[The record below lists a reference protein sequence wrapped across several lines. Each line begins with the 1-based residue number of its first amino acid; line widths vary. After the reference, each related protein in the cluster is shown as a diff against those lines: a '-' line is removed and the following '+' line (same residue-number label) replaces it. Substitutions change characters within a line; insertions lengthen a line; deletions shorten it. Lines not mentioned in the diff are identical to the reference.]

1 MVRGAVM
8 GIVENIRTKYGD
20 YLYYRAMSIPEWYIK
35 RTSIKLEK
43 NGLKSV
49 DFAIDIFYSGS
60 FKVGIKIDE
69 TGKIIA
75 NTCTCDDF
83 KRNHICQHI
92 LACILKKR
100 DDFFTEEEIS
110 FQKSKDILAGFVS
123 KDSLSVNKAKEEIG
137 LDIEIQ
143 MVFGNY
149 VVKLKVGQKTKY
161 SIKNRD
167 KFNEF
172 REAYL
177 HSNDMVLG
185 KKLTYNPDN
194 YFFNEENTKIIE
206 YLFNYSEV
214 NINRYEVI
222 DEPLKLNS
230 REFSELLRLLQNKT
244 FTLKEQLITKI
255 TNGFPTQYHLEQ
267 NKDKYNFYVE
277 DFSKFNIVDDEC
289 HYIIYNNVLYI
300 LKLEDMKII
309 RELVRNDIEEIV
321 FDKENLELFKN
332 GLLKKTMN
340 TLEVAENV
348 KDIKIVKDKK
358 INLYFDLNED
368 SITAKVILKYGD
380 EEFNYFD
387 DVKEVVRDNEFE
399 KKAVN
404 DLINYGFVQDR
415 NKFVILDM
423 DSTYNFLDNGLS
435 YFTENYTVFTTEK
448 IKKLKIFKDT
458 KVRSNFSIGK
468 DNILSYDFA
477 IDNVSNKEVAS
488 LLTAIKSK
496 KKYYRLKSG
505 DVISLFN
512 NQDLEDFESLTTDL
526 DIDSKDLN
534 KKNITIPK
542 YRAFFIESL
551 KNNRYQEI
559 STNSKFDEFISNF
572 SAYKKASVTFT
583 KEEKEL
589 LRDYQKDGVKWLYTI
604 YKCDLG
610 GILADEMGLGKT
622 LQAIIFLRKLLQE
635 KPEAKILIVSPTSL
649 VYNWEKEFQKFAPEL
664 KYVAVAE
671 NKKKRQEIM
680 QNFEDYNIFITTYGL
695 VRNDNDEYENKEFE
709 VCIIDEAQAIKN
721 YQAGMTK
728 EIKKIKARTKIALTG
743 TPLEN
748 SVLELWSIFDFIMP
762 GYLNSIVRFREAYG
776 IKDVDKD
783 SLKRLDNLNY
793 QIRPFILRRKK
804 KEVSKELPDKIEQI
818 EYLDMS
824 ETEKAMYQSLVEDTK
839 EEINNIISSEGFTKA
854 RFKIVTLLTRLRQLC
869 ISPALLD
876 KDYTEESVKIK
887 RLLEIVK
894 ELIKDNHKILI
905 FSSFKSAVELVR
917 NEFAKENI
925 SNYVIDGSVSGK
937 DRVMLVDA
945 FNKDKTS
952 CFLITLKSGGTGLNL
967 TSADIVIHLDV
978 WWNPQAENQ
987 ATDRAHR
994 IGQTKKVTVLKL
1006 INKGTVEEKII
1017 ELQEKKR
1024 ILSDNLIEGKNT
1036 ATLDTLT
1043 EEELTNL
1050 LSIGYETD
1058 KESNN

>member
-1 MVRGAVM
+1 M
-8 GIVENIRTKYGD
+8 GVVENIRSKYGD

-35 RTSIKLEK
+35 RTNITTDAAG
-43 NGLKSV
+43 NKSV
-49 DFAIDIFYSGS
+49 DFTVDIFYSGN
-60 FKVGIKIDE
+60 FKVNIQVDE
-69 TGKIIA
+69 DGKVLE
-75 NTCTCDDF
+75 NTCTCDDY
-83 KRNHICQHI
+83 KNNHICQHI
-92 LACILKKR
+92 IACVLKKKEAFFTNEELSLQKSRNILKEFITK
-100 DDFFTEEEIS
+100 EEP
-110 FQKSKDILAGFVS
+110 KL
-123 KDSLSVNKAKEEIG
+123 NKLKEEIG
-137 LDIEIQ
+137 LDIE
-143 MVFGNY
+143 VSYLFSNY
-149 VVKLKVGQKTKY
+149 IVKLKIGEKTKY

-172 REAYL
+172 RACYL
-177 HSNDMVLG
+177 NGKDMVLG
-185 KKLTYNPDN
+185 KKLTYNPNN
-194 YFFNEENTKIIE
+194 YFFNNENTKIIE
-206 YLFNYSEV
+206 YLFNYSE
-214 NINRYEVI
+214 IGLNRYEVI
-222 DEPLKLNS
+222 DEPLKLNN
-230 REFSELLRLLQNKT
+230 REFSELLKLLENKR
-244 FTLKEQLITKI
+244 FTLEDIPINKI
-255 TNGFPTQYHLEQ
+255 ESGFPTLYHLELV
-267 NKDKYNFYVE
+267 KDKYKFYIE
-277 DFSKFNIVDDEC
+277 DFANFKIVDNDSN
-289 HYIIYNNVLYI
+289 YIIYNNVLYI
-300 LKLEDMKII
+300 LKLEDRKIVT
-309 RELVRNDIEEIV
+309 EFVDNEIESLV
-321 FDKENLELFKN
+321 FDKKNLDLFKN

-340 TLEVAENV
+340 TLEVSEDI
-348 KDIKIVKDKK
+348 KDIKIIKDKK
-358 INLYFDLNED
+358 INLYFDLSQD
-368 SITAKVILKYGD
+368 SITAKVMLKYA
-380 EEFNYFD
+380 EAEFNYFD
-387 DVKEVVRDNEFE
+387 TVSGIIRDAGFE
-399 KKAVN
+399 AKVID
-404 DLINYGFVQDR
+404 DLTKYGFIEDKK
-415 NKFVILDM
+415 NFVILDM

-448 IKKLKIFKDT
+448 IKKLKIFKDV

-468 DNILSYDFA
+468 DNILAYDFA
-477 IDNVSNKEVAS
+477 IDNVDNKEISS
-488 LLTAIKSK
+488 LLTAIKSR

-512 NQDLEDFESLTTDL
+512 NQKLQDFEALTNDLEL
-526 DIDSKDLN
+526 DSKDLN
-534 KKNITIPK
+534 KKSITIPK

-559 STNSKFDEFISNF
+559 STNSKFDEFIKNF
-572 SAYKKASVTFT
+572 SAYKNADVKFNDEET
-583 KEEKEL
+583 KL
-589 LRDYQKDGVKWLYTI
+589 LRDYQKEGVKWLYTI

-622 LQAIIFLRKLLQE
+622 LQAIIFLRKIIAE
-635 KPEAKILIVSPTSL
+635 KPDAKILIVSPTSL

-671 NKKKRQEIM
+671 SKKKRQEIM
-680 QNFEDYNIFITTYGL
+680 QNFANYNIFITTYGL
-695 VRNDNDEYENKEFE
+695 VRNDNDEYESKDFE

-839 EEINNIISSEGFTKA
+839 EEIDNVIASEGFSKA

-876 KDYTEESVKIK
+876 KDYTDDSIKIK

-905 FSSFKSAVELVR
+905 FSSFKGAILLVKKKLD
-917 NEFAKENI
+917 EESI

-978 WWNPQAENQ
+978 WWNPQVENQ

-1036 ATLDTLT
+1036 TTLDTLT

>member
-1 MVRGAVM
+1 M
-8 GIVENIRTKYGD
+8 GVVENIRSKYGD

-35 RTSIKLEK
+35 RTNITTDAAG
-43 NGLKSV
+43 NKSV
-49 DFAIDIFYSGS
+49 DFTVDIFYSGN
-60 FKVGIKIDE
+60 FKVNIQVDE
-69 TGKIIA
+69 DGKVLE
-75 NTCTCDDF
+75 NTCTCDDY
-83 KRNHICQHI
+83 KNNHICQHI
-92 LACILKKR
+92 IACVLKKKEAFFTNEELSLQKSRNILKEFITK
-100 DDFFTEEEIS
+100 EEP
-110 FQKSKDILAGFVS
+110 KL
-123 KDSLSVNKAKEEIG
+123 NKLKEEIG
-137 LDIEIQ
+137 LDIE
-143 MVFGNY
+143 VSYLFSNY
-149 VVKLKVGQKTKY
+149 IVKLKIGEKTKY

-172 REAYL
+172 RACYL
-177 HSNDMVLG
+177 NGKDMVLG
-185 KKLTYNPDN
+185 KKLTYNPNN
-194 YFFNEENTKIIE
+194 YFFNNENTKIIE
-206 YLFNYSEV
+206 YLFNYSE
-214 NINRYEVI
+214 IGLNRYEVI
-222 DEPLKLNS
+222 DEPLKLNN
-230 REFSELLRLLQNKT
+230 REFSELLKLLENKR
-244 FTLKEQLITKI
+244 FTLEDIPINKI
-255 TNGFPTQYHLEQ
+255 ESGFPTLYHLELI
-267 NKDKYNFYVE
+267 KDKYKFYIE
-277 DFSKFNIVDDEC
+277 DFANFKIVDNDSN
-289 HYIIYNNVLYI
+289 YIIYNNVLYI
-300 LKLEDMKII
+300 LKLEDRKIVT
-309 RELVRNDIEEIV
+309 EFVDNEIESLV
-321 FDKENLELFKN
+321 FDKKNLDLFKN

-340 TLEVAENV
+340 TLEVSEDI
-348 KDIKIVKDKK
+348 KDIKIIKDKK
-358 INLYFDLNED
+358 INLYFDLSQD
-368 SITAKVILKYGD
+368 SITAKVMLKYA
-380 EEFNYFD
+380 EAEFNYFD
-387 DVKEVVRDNEFE
+387 TVSGIIRDAGFE
-399 KKAVN
+399 AKVID
-404 DLINYGFVQDR
+404 DLTKYGFIEDKK
-415 NKFVILDM
+415 NFVILDM

-448 IKKLKIFKDT
+448 IKKLKIFKDV

-468 DNILSYDFA
+468 DNILAYDFA
-477 IDNVSNKEVAS
+477 IDNVDNKEISS
-488 LLTAIKSK
+488 LLTAIKSR

-512 NQDLEDFESLTTDL
+512 NQKLQDFEALTNDLEL
-526 DIDSKDLN
+526 DSKDLN
-534 KKNITIPK
+534 KKSITIPK

-559 STNSKFDEFISNF
+559 STNSKFDEFIKNF
-572 SAYKKASVTFT
+572 SAYKNADVKFNDEET
-583 KEEKEL
+583 KL
-589 LRDYQKDGVKWLYTI
+589 LRDYQKEGVKWLYTI

-622 LQAIIFLRKLLQE
+622 LQAIIFLRKIIAE
-635 KPEAKILIVSPTSL
+635 KPDAKILIVSPTSL

-671 NKKKRQEIM
+671 SKKKRQEIM
-680 QNFEDYNIFITTYGL
+680 QNFANYNIFITTYGL
-695 VRNDNDEYENKEFE
+695 VRNDNDEYESKDFE

-839 EEINNIISSEGFTKA
+839 EEIDNVIASEGFSKA

-876 KDYTEESVKIK
+876 KDYTDDSIKIK

-905 FSSFKSAVELVR
+905 FSSFKGAVLLVKKKLD
-917 NEFAKENI
+917 EESI

-978 WWNPQAENQ
+978 WWNPQVENQ

-1017 ELQEKKR
+1017 DLQEKKR

-1036 ATLDTLT
+1036 TTLDTLT

>member
-1 MVRGAVM
+1 M
-8 GIVENIRTKYGD
+8 GVVENIRAKYGD

-35 RTSIKLEK
+35 RK
-43 NGLKSV
+43 NITTDASGNKSV
-49 DFAIDIFYSGS
+49 DFEVDIFYSGS
-60 FKVGIKIDE
+60 FKINIQIDE
-69 TGKIIA
+69 DGKVLEKK
-75 NTCTCDDF
+75 CTCDDY
-83 KRNHICQHI
+83 KNNHICQHI
-92 LACILKKR
+92 LACILKKK
-100 DDFFTEEEIS
+100 DDFFTEEELS
-110 FQKSKDILAGFVS
+110 LQKSRSILKGFIT
-123 KDSLSVNKAKEEIG
+123 KEEPKLNKLKEEIG
-137 LDIEIQ
+137 LDIE
-143 MVFGNY
+143 VSYLFSNY
-149 VVKLKVGQKTKY
+149 IVKLKIGQKTKY

-172 REAYL
+172 RACYL
-177 HSNDMVLG
+177 SGEDMVLG
-185 KKLTYNPDN
+185 KKLTYNPNN
-194 YFFNEENTKIIE
+194 YFFNSENTKIIE
-206 YLFNYSEV
+206 YLFNYSE
-214 NINRYEVI
+214 IGLNRYEVI
-222 DEPLKLNS
+222 DEPLKLNN
-230 REFSELLRLLQNKT
+230 REFSELLKLLENKR
-244 FTLKEQLITKI
+244 FTLEEIPI
-255 TNGFPTQYHLEQ
+255 NRIENGFPTQYHLVLE
-267 NKDKYNFYVE
+267 KDKYKFYIE
-277 DFSKFNIVDDEC
+277 DFANFKIVDNDSN
-289 HYIIYNNVLYI
+289 YIIYNNILYI
-300 LKLEDMKII
+300 LKLEDRKIVC
-309 RELVRNDIEEIV
+309 EFVDNEIESLI
-321 FDKENLELFKN
+321 FDKKNLDLFKN

-340 TLEVAENV
+340 TLEVSENIT
-348 KDIKIVKDKK
+348 DIKIIKDKK
-358 INLYFDLNED
+358 INLYFDLSQDN
-368 SITAKVILKYGD
+368 ITARVMLKYGD
-380 EEFNYFD
+380 TEFNYFD
-387 DVKEVVRDNEFE
+387 TVSDVVRDTDFE
-399 KKAVN
+399 SKVID
-404 DLINYGFVQDR
+404 DLIKYGFIEDKK
-415 NKFVILDM
+415 NFVILDM
-423 DSTYNFLDNGLS
+423 DSTYNFLDDGLS

-448 IKKLKIFKDT
+448 IKKLKIFKDV

-468 DNILSYDFA
+468 DNILAYDFA
-477 IDNVSNKEVAS
+477 IDNVDNKEVAS

-512 NQDLEDFESLTTDL
+512 NQELEDFEALTSDL
-526 DIDSKDLN
+526 EIDSKDL
-534 KKNITIPK
+534 KKKSITIPK

-559 STNSKFDEFISNF
+559 STNSKFDEFIKNF
-572 SAYKKASVTFT
+572 SAYKNADVKFT
-583 KEEKEL
+583 EEENKL
-589 LRDYQKDGVKWLYTI
+589 LRDYQKEGVKWLYTI

-622 LQAIIFLRKLLQE
+622 LQAIIFLRKLIAE
-635 KPEAKILIVSPTSL
+635 KTDAKILIVSPTSL

-664 KYVAVAE
+664 KYIAVAE
-671 NKKKRQEIM
+671 SKKKRQEIM
-680 QNFEDYNIFITTYGL
+680 QNFDNYNIFITTYGL
-695 VRNDNDEYENKEFE
+695 VRNDNDEYESKDFE

-839 EEINNIISSEGFTKA
+839 EEIDNVIASEGFSKA

-876 KDYTEESVKIK
+876 KDYTDDSIKIK

-905 FSSFKSAVELVR
+905 FSSFKGAVLLVKKKLD
-917 NEFAKENI
+917 EESI

-978 WWNPQAENQ
+978 WWNPQVENQ

-1036 ATLDTLT
+1036 TTLDTLT

>member
-1 MVRGAVM
+1 M
-8 GIVENIRTKYGD
+8 GIVDNIRKKYGD

-35 RTSIKLEK
+35 RTNILPDM
-43 NGLKSV
+43 NGNKKV
-49 DFAIDIFYSGS
+49 TFNVDIFYSGNYI
-60 FKVGIKIDE
+60 VD
-69 TGKIIA
+69 IIVDKEGNVLA
-75 NTCTCDDF
+75 STCTCDDY
-83 KRNHICQHI
+83 KNNKICQHI
-92 LACILKKR
+92 LACFLKKR
-100 DDFFTEEEIS
+100 NDFFTEEEIS
-110 FQKSKDILAGFVS
+110 LKKSQDILSNFVS
-123 KDSLSVNKAKEEIG
+123 QDSSISNKAKEEIE
-137 LDIEIQ
+137 LEIEITATY
-143 MVFGNY
+143 GNY
-149 VVKLKVGQKTKY
+149 VIKLKIGQKTKY
-161 SIKNRD
+161 SIKTKD
-167 KFNEF
+167 KFKEF
-172 REAYL
+172 REAYY
-177 HSNDMVLG
+177 NNIDMVLG
-185 KKLTYNPDN
+185 KKLTYNKEN
-194 YFFNEENTKIIE
+194 YFFNEENKKIIE
-206 YLFNYSEV
+206 FLFNYSEV
-214 NINRYEVI
+214 SINKYEVV

-230 REFSELLRLLQNKT
+230 REFGELLNLLKNKK
-244 FTLKEQLITKI
+244 FILEEVPIVKI
-255 TNGFPTQYHLEQ
+255 VNDFPTKYHLEY
-267 NKDKYNFYVE
+267 KDNNYHFYIE
-277 DFSKFNIVDDEC
+277 DFEKFTIVDANC
-289 HYIIYNNVLYI
+289 HYVIYNNVLYI
-300 LKLEDMKII
+300 LKLEDMRII
-309 RELVRNDIEEIV
+309 KELVNNHIEKLV
-321 FDKENLELFKN
+321 FTKENLELFKN

-340 TLEVAENV
+340 TLEVNDNIKE
-348 KDIKIVKDKK
+348 IKIIKEKK
-358 INLYFDLNED
+358 INIYFDLNED
-368 SITAKVILKYGD
+368 SISAKVILKYGNV
-380 EEFNYFD
+380 EFNYFD
-387 DVKEVVRDNEFE
+387 EVSNIVRDIEFE
-399 KKAVN
+399 GKVIN
-404 DLINYGFVQDR
+404 DLMRYGFQEDKK
-415 NKFVILDM
+415 KFVILDM

-435 YFTENYTVFTTEK
+435 YFTENYTIFTTEK
-448 IKKLKIFKDT
+448 IKKLNIFKDT
-458 KVRSNFSIGK
+458 KVKSNFSIGK
-468 DNILSYDFA
+468 DNILSYDFS
-477 IDNVSNKEVAS
+477 IDNVDNKEVAS
-488 LLTAIKSK
+488 LLTAIKTK

-505 DVISLFN
+505 DVIALFN
-512 NQDLEDFESLTTDL
+512 NQELEDFEALTNDL
-526 DIDSKDLN
+526 DIDSKDLK

-559 STNSKFDEFISNF
+559 KTNSKFDEFIKNF
-572 SAYKKASVTFT
+572 NAYKNASVAFT
-583 KEEKEL
+583 SEENNL
-589 LRDYQKDGVKWLYTI
+589 LRDYQKEGVKWLYTI

-622 LQAIIFLRKLLQE
+622 LQAIIFLRKLLLE
-635 KPEAKILIVSPTSL
+635 KPEAKVLIVSPTSL

-680 QNFEDYNIFITTYGL
+680 QNFDDYNIFITTYGL
-695 VRNDNDEYENKEFE
+695 VRNDNDEYEAKDFE

-818 EYLDMS
+818 EYLEMS
-824 ETEKAMYQSLVEDTK
+824 DVEKAMYQSLVQDTK
-839 EEINNIISSEGFTKA
+839 EEIDNVISSEGFAKA
-854 RFKIVTLLTRLRQLC
+854 RFKIVTLLTRLRELC

-876 KDYTEESVKIK
+876 KTYTDQSVKIK

-894 ELIKDNHKILI
+894 ELVKDNHKILI
-905 FSSFKSAVELVR
+905 FSSFKGAVELVKK
-917 NEFAKENI
+917 EFNKESI
-925 SNYVIDGSVSGK
+925 SHYVIDGSVSGK

-945 FNKDKTS
+945 FNKDNTS

-1036 ATLDTLT
+1036 TTLDSLT

-1058 KESNN
+1058 KDSN

>member
-1 MVRGAVM
+1 M
-8 GIVENIRTKYGD
+8 GVVENIRAKYGD

-35 RTSIKLEK
+35 RK
-43 NGLKSV
+43 NITTDASGNKSV
-49 DFAIDIFYSGS
+49 DFEVDIFYSGS
-60 FKVGIKIDE
+60 FKINIQIDE
-69 TGKIIA
+69 DGKVLEKK
-75 NTCTCDDF
+75 CTCDDY
-83 KRNHICQHI
+83 KNNHICQHI
-92 LACILKKR
+92 LACILKKK
-100 DDFFTEEEIS
+100 DDFFTEEELS
-110 FQKSKDILAGFVS
+110 LQKSRSILKGFIT
-123 KDSLSVNKAKEEIG
+123 KEEPKLNKLKEEIG
-137 LDIEIQ
+137 LDIE
-143 MVFGNY
+143 VSYLFSNY
-149 VVKLKVGQKTKY
+149 IVKLKIGQKTKY

-172 REAYL
+172 RACYL
-177 HSNDMVLG
+177 SGEDMVLG
-185 KKLTYNPDN
+185 KKLTYNPNN
-194 YFFNEENTKIIE
+194 YFFNSENTKIIE
-206 YLFNYSEV
+206 YLFNYSE
-214 NINRYEVI
+214 IGLNRYEVI
-222 DEPLKLNS
+222 DEPLKLNN
-230 REFSELLRLLQNKT
+230 REFSELLKLLENKR
-244 FTLKEQLITKI
+244 FTLEEIPI
-255 TNGFPTQYHLEQ
+255 NRIENGFPTQYHLVLE
-267 NKDKYNFYVE
+267 KDKYKFYIE
-277 DFSKFNIVDDEC
+277 DFANFKIVDNDSN
-289 HYIIYNNVLYI
+289 YIIYNNILYI
-300 LKLEDMKII
+300 LKLEDRKIVC
-309 RELVRNDIEEIV
+309 EFVDNEIESLI
-321 FDKENLELFKN
+321 FDKKNLDLFKN

-340 TLEVAENV
+340 TLEVSENIT
-348 KDIKIVKDKK
+348 DIKIIKDKK
-358 INLYFDLNED
+358 INLYFDLSQD
-368 SITAKVILKYGD
+368 SITARVMLKYGD
-380 EEFNYFD
+380 TEFNYFD
-387 DVKEVVRDNEFE
+387 TVSDVVRDTDFE
-399 KKAVN
+399 SKVID
-404 DLINYGFVQDR
+404 DLIKYGFIEDKK
-415 NKFVILDM
+415 NFVILDM
-423 DSTYNFLDNGLS
+423 DSTYNFLDDGLS

-448 IKKLKIFKDT
+448 IKKLKIFKDV

-468 DNILSYDFA
+468 DNILAYDFA
-477 IDNVSNKEVAS
+477 IDNVDNKEVAS

-512 NQDLEDFESLTTDL
+512 NQELEDFEALTSDL
-526 DIDSKDLN
+526 EIDSKDL
-534 KKNITIPK
+534 KKKSITIPK

-559 STNSKFDEFISNF
+559 STNSKFDEFIKNF
-572 SAYKKASVTFT
+572 SAYKNADVKFT
-583 KEEKEL
+583 EEENKL

-622 LQAIIFLRKLLQE
+622 LQAIIFLRKLIAE
-635 KPEAKILIVSPTSL
+635 KPDAKILIVSPTSL

-664 KYVAVAE
+664 KYIAVAE
-671 NKKKRQEIM
+671 SKKKRQEIM
-680 QNFEDYNIFITTYGL
+680 QNFDNYNIFITTYGL
-695 VRNDNDEYENKEFE
+695 VRNDNDEYESKDFE

-839 EEINNIISSEGFTKA
+839 EEIDNVIASEGFSKA

-876 KDYTEESVKIK
+876 KDYTEDSIKIK

-905 FSSFKSAVELVR
+905 FSSFKGAVELVKKKFD
-917 NEFAKENI
+917 EESI

-978 WWNPQAENQ
+978 WWNPQVENQ

>member
-1 MVRGAVM
+1 M
-8 GIVENIRTKYGD
+8 GVVENIRSKYGD

-35 RTSIKLEK
+35 RTNITTDAAG
-43 NGLKSV
+43 NKSV
-49 DFAIDIFYSGS
+49 DFTVDIFYSGN
-60 FKVGIKIDE
+60 FKVNIQVDE
-69 TGKIIA
+69 DGKVLE
-75 NTCTCDDF
+75 NTCTCDDY
-83 KRNHICQHI
+83 KNNHICQHI
-92 LACILKKR
+92 IACVLKKKEAFFTNEELSLQKSRNILKEFITK
-100 DDFFTEEEIS
+100 EEP
-110 FQKSKDILAGFVS
+110 KL
-123 KDSLSVNKAKEEIG
+123 NKLKEEIG
-137 LDIEIQ
+137 LDIE
-143 MVFGNY
+143 VSYLFSNY
-149 VVKLKVGQKTKY
+149 IVKLKIGEKTKY

-172 REAYL
+172 RACYL
-177 HSNDMVLG
+177 NGKDMVLG
-185 KKLTYNPDN
+185 KKLTYNPNN
-194 YFFNEENTKIIE
+194 YFFNNENTKIIE
-206 YLFNYSEV
+206 YLFNYSE
-214 NINRYEVI
+214 IGLNRYEVI
-222 DEPLKLNS
+222 DEPLKLNN
-230 REFSELLRLLQNKT
+230 REFSELLKLLENKR
-244 FTLKEQLITKI
+244 FTLEDIPINKI
-255 TNGFPTQYHLEQ
+255 ESGFPTLYHLELV
-267 NKDKYNFYVE
+267 KDKYKFYIE
-277 DFSKFNIVDDEC
+277 DFANFKIVDNDSN
-289 HYIIYNNVLYI
+289 YIIYNNVLYI
-300 LKLEDMKII
+300 LKLEDRKIVT
-309 RELVRNDIEEIV
+309 EFVDNEIESLV
-321 FDKENLELFKN
+321 FDKKNLDLFKN

-340 TLEVAENV
+340 TLEVSEDI
-348 KDIKIVKDKK
+348 KDIKIIKDKK
-358 INLYFDLNED
+358 INLYFDLSQD
-368 SITAKVILKYGD
+368 SITAKVMLKYA
-380 EEFNYFD
+380 EAEFNYFD
-387 DVKEVVRDNEFE
+387 TVSGIIRDAGFE
-399 KKAVN
+399 AKVID
-404 DLINYGFVQDR
+404 DLTKYGFIEDKK
-415 NKFVILDM
+415 NFVILDM

-448 IKKLKIFKDT
+448 IKKLKIFKDV

-468 DNILSYDFA
+468 DNILAYDFA
-477 IDNVSNKEVAS
+477 IDNVDNKEISS
-488 LLTAIKSK
+488 LLTAIKSR

-512 NQDLEDFESLTTDL
+512 NQKLQDFESLTNDL
-526 DIDSKDLN
+526 ELDSKDLN
-534 KKNITIPK
+534 KKSITIPK

-559 STNSKFDEFISNF
+559 STNSKFDEFIKNF
-572 SAYKKASVTFT
+572 SAYKNADVKFNDEET
-583 KEEKEL
+583 KL
-589 LRDYQKDGVKWLYTI
+589 LRDYQKEGVKWLYTI

-622 LQAIIFLRKLLQE
+622 LQAIIFLRKIIAE
-635 KPEAKILIVSPTSL
+635 KPDAKILIVSPTSL

-671 NKKKRQEIM
+671 SKKKRQEIM
-680 QNFEDYNIFITTYGL
+680 QNFANYNIFITTYGL
-695 VRNDNDEYENKEFE
+695 VRNDNDEYESKDFE

-839 EEINNIISSEGFTKA
+839 EEIDNVIASEGFSKA

-876 KDYTEESVKIK
+876 KDYTDDSIKIK

-905 FSSFKSAVELVR
+905 FSSFKGAVLLVKKKLD
-917 NEFAKENI
+917 EESI

-978 WWNPQAENQ
+978 WWNPQVENQ

-1036 ATLDTLT
+1036 TTLDTLT

>member
-1 MVRGAVM
+1 M
-8 GIVENIRTKYGD
+8 GVVENIRAKYGD

-35 RTSIKLEK
+35 RK
-43 NGLKSV
+43 NITTDASGNKSV
-49 DFAIDIFYSGS
+49 DFEVDIFYSGS
-60 FKVGIKIDE
+60 FKINIQIDE
-69 TGKIIA
+69 DGKVLEKK
-75 NTCTCDDF
+75 CTCDDY
-83 KRNHICQHI
+83 KNNHICQHI
-92 LACILKKR
+92 LACILKKK
-100 DDFFTEEEIS
+100 DDFFTEEELS
-110 FQKSKDILAGFVS
+110 LQKSRSILKGFIT
-123 KDSLSVNKAKEEIG
+123 KEEPKLNKLKEEIG
-137 LDIEIQ
+137 LDIE
-143 MVFGNY
+143 VSYLFSNY
-149 VVKLKVGQKTKY
+149 IVKLKIGQKTKY

-172 REAYL
+172 RACYL
-177 HSNDMVLG
+177 SGEDMVLG
-185 KKLTYNPDN
+185 KKLTYNPNN
-194 YFFNEENTKIIE
+194 YFFNSENTKIIE
-206 YLFNYSEV
+206 YLFNYSE
-214 NINRYEVI
+214 IGLNRYEVI
-222 DEPLKLNS
+222 DEPLKLNN
-230 REFSELLRLLQNKT
+230 REFSELLKLLENKR
-244 FTLKEQLITKI
+244 FTLEEIPI
-255 TNGFPTQYHLEQ
+255 NRIENGFPTQYHLVLE
-267 NKDKYNFYVE
+267 KDKYKFYIE
-277 DFSKFNIVDDEC
+277 DFANFKIVDNDSN
-289 HYIIYNNVLYI
+289 YIIYNNILYI
-300 LKLEDMKII
+300 LKLEDRKIVC
-309 RELVRNDIEEIV
+309 EFVDNEIESLI
-321 FDKENLELFKN
+321 FDKKNLDLFKN

-340 TLEVAENV
+340 TLEVSENIT
-348 KDIKIVKDKK
+348 DIKIIKDKK
-358 INLYFDLNED
+358 INLYFDLSQD
-368 SITAKVILKYGD
+368 SITARVMLKYGD
-380 EEFNYFD
+380 TEFNYFD
-387 DVKEVVRDNEFE
+387 TVSDVVRDTDFE
-399 KKAVN
+399 SKVID
-404 DLINYGFVQDR
+404 DLIKYGFIEDKK
-415 NKFVILDM
+415 NFVILDM
-423 DSTYNFLDNGLS
+423 DSTYNFLDDGLS

-448 IKKLKIFKDT
+448 IKKLKIFKDV

-468 DNILSYDFA
+468 DNILAYDFA
-477 IDNVSNKEVAS
+477 IDNVDNKEVAS

-512 NQDLEDFESLTTDL
+512 NQELEDFEALTSDL
-526 DIDSKDLN
+526 EIDSKDL
-534 KKNITIPK
+534 KKKSITIPK

-559 STNSKFDEFISNF
+559 STNSKFDEFIKNF
-572 SAYKKASVTFT
+572 SAYKNADVKFT
-583 KEEKEL
+583 EEENKL
-589 LRDYQKDGVKWLYTI
+589 LRDYQKEGVKWLYTI

-622 LQAIIFLRKLLQE
+622 LQAIIFLRKLIAE
-635 KPEAKILIVSPTSL
+635 KPDAKILIVSTTSL

-664 KYVAVAE
+664 KYIAVAE
-671 NKKKRQEIM
+671 SKKKRQEIM
-680 QNFEDYNIFITTYGL
+680 QNFDNYNIFITTYGL
-695 VRNDNDEYENKEFE
+695 VRNDNDEYEYKDFE

-824 ETEKAMYQSLVEDTK
+824 EMEKAMYQSLVEDTK
-839 EEINNIISSEGFTKA
+839 EEIDNVIASEGFSKA

-876 KDYTEESVKIK
+876 KDYTEDSIKIK

-905 FSSFKSAVELVR
+905 FSSFKGAVELVKKKFD
-917 NEFAKENI
+917 EESI

-978 WWNPQAENQ
+978 WWNPQVENQ

>member
-1 MVRGAVM
+1 M
-8 GIVENIRTKYGD
+8 GIVDNIRKKYGD

-35 RTSIKLEK
+35 RTNILTDEDGNKK
-43 NGLKSV
+43 VTFNV
-49 DFAIDIFYSGS
+49 DIFYSGDYA
-60 FKVGIKIDE
+60 VD
-69 TGKIIA
+69 IIVNKEGSVLK
-75 NTCTCDDF
+75 NTCTCDDY
-83 KRNHICQHI
+83 KTNKICQHI
-92 LACILKKR
+92 LACLLKKKN
-100 DDFFTEEEIS
+100 DFFTEEEIS
-110 FQKSKDILAGFVS
+110 LKKSQDILSNFVNLGNNNF
-123 KDSLSVNKAKEEIG
+123 KKAKEEIE
-137 LDIEIQ
+137 LEIDITATY
-143 MVFGNY
+143 GNY
-149 VVKLKVGQKTKY
+149 IIKLKIGQKMKY
-161 SIKNRD
+161 SIKTKD
-167 KFNEF
+167 KFKEF
-172 REAYL
+172 REAYF
-177 HSNDMVLG
+177 NNTDMVLG
-185 KKLTYNPDN
+185 KKLTYNKEN
-194 YFFNEENTKIIE
+194 YFFNEENKRIIE
-206 YLFNYSEV
+206 FLFNYSEV
-214 NINRYEVI
+214 SINKYEVV

-230 REFSELLRLLQNKT
+230 REFGELLNLLKNKR
-244 FTLKEQLITKI
+244 FTLDEKI
-255 TNGFPTQYHLEQ
+255 IYKIVNDFPTKYHLEY
-267 NKDKYNFYVE
+267 KDNNYQFYIE
-277 DFSKFNIVDDEC
+277 DFENFVIVDTNC
-289 HYIIYNNVLYI
+289 HYVIYNNALYI
-300 LKLEDMKII
+300 LKLEDRHII
-309 RELVRNDIEEIV
+309 KELEDNHIEKIV
-321 FDKENLELFKN
+321 FAKENLELFKN

-340 TLEVAENV
+340 TLEVNDNV
-348 KDIKIVKDKK
+348 KEIKIIKDKK

-368 SITAKVILKYGD
+368 SITAKVMLKYGD

-387 DVKEVVRDNEFE
+387 DVKEVIRDNEFE

-477 IDNVSNKEVAS
+477 IDNVDNKEVAS

-512 NQDLEDFESLTTDL
+512 NQDLEDFEALTTDL
-526 DIDSKDLN
+526 DIDSKDLK

-559 STNSKFDEFISNF
+559 STNSKFDDFISNF

-583 KEEKEL
+583 KKEKEL

-649 VYNWEKEFQKFAPEL
+649 VYNWEKEFQKFASEL

-680 QNFEDYNIFITTYGL
+680 QNFDDYNIFITTYGL

-839 EEINNIISSEGFTKA
+839 EEINNIISSEGFAKA

-894 ELIKDNHKILI
+894 ELIKANHKILI
-905 FSSFKSAVELVR
+905 FSSFKSAIELVR
-917 NEFAKENI
+917 NEFAKESI

-994 IGQTKKVTVLKL
+994 IGQTKKVTVLTL

-1058 KESNN
+1058 KEGN

>member
-1 MVRGAVM
+1 M
-8 GIVENIRTKYGD
+8 GVVENIRSKYGD

-35 RTSIKLEK
+35 RTNITTDAAG
-43 NGLKSV
+43 NKSV
-49 DFAIDIFYSGS
+49 DFTVDIFYSGN
-60 FKVGIKIDE
+60 FKVNIQVDE
-69 TGKIIA
+69 DGKVLE
-75 NTCTCDDF
+75 NTCTCDDY
-83 KRNHICQHI
+83 KNNHICQHI
-92 LACILKKR
+92 IACVLKKKEAFFTNEELSLQKSRNILK
-100 DDFFTEEEIS
+100 DFITKEEP
-110 FQKSKDILAGFVS
+110 KL
-123 KDSLSVNKAKEEIG
+123 NKLKEEIG
-137 LDIEIQ
+137 LDIE
-143 MVFGNY
+143 VSYLFSNY
-149 VVKLKVGQKTKY
+149 IVKLKIGEKTKY
-161 SIKNRD
+161 SIKSRD

-172 REAYL
+172 RACYL
-177 HSNDMVLG
+177 NGKDMVLG
-185 KKLTYNPDN
+185 KKLTYNPNN
-194 YFFNEENTKIIE
+194 YFFNNENTKIIE
-206 YLFNYSEV
+206 YLFNYSE
-214 NINRYEVI
+214 IGLNRYEVI
-222 DEPLKLNS
+222 DEPLKLNN
-230 REFSELLRLLQNKT
+230 REFSELLKLLENKR
-244 FTLKEQLITKI
+244 FTLEDIPINKI
-255 TNGFPTQYHLEQ
+255 ESGFPTLYHLELI
-267 NKDKYNFYVE
+267 KDKYKFYIE
-277 DFSKFNIVDDEC
+277 DFANFKIVDNDSN
-289 HYIIYNNVLYI
+289 YIIYNNVLYI
-300 LKLEDMKII
+300 LKLEDRKIVT
-309 RELVRNDIEEIV
+309 EFVDNEIESLV
-321 FDKENLELFKN
+321 FDKKNLDLFKN

-340 TLEVAENV
+340 TLEVSEDI
-348 KDIKIVKDKK
+348 KDIKIIKDKK
-358 INLYFDLNED
+358 INLYFDLSQD
-368 SITAKVILKYGD
+368 SITAKVMLKYA
-380 EEFNYFD
+380 EAEFNYFD
-387 DVKEVVRDNEFE
+387 TVSGIIRDAGFE
-399 KKAVN
+399 AKVID
-404 DLINYGFVQDR
+404 DLTKYGFIEDKK
-415 NKFVILDM
+415 NFVILDM

-448 IKKLKIFKDT
+448 IKKLKIFKDV

-468 DNILSYDFA
+468 DNILAYDFA
-477 IDNVSNKEVAS
+477 IDNVDNKEISS
-488 LLTAIKSK
+488 LLTAIKSR

-512 NQDLEDFESLTTDL
+512 NQKLQDFEALTNDLEL
-526 DIDSKDLN
+526 DSKDLN
-534 KKNITIPK
+534 KKSITIPK

-559 STNSKFDEFISNF
+559 STNSKFDEFIKNF
-572 SAYKKASVTFT
+572 SAYKNADVKFNDEET
-583 KEEKEL
+583 KL
-589 LRDYQKDGVKWLYTI
+589 LRDYQKEGVKWLYTI

-622 LQAIIFLRKLLQE
+622 LQAIIFLRKIIAE
-635 KPEAKILIVSPTSL
+635 KPDAKILIVSPTSL

-671 NKKKRQEIM
+671 SKKKRQEIM
-680 QNFEDYNIFITTYGL
+680 QNFANYNIFITTYGL
-695 VRNDNDEYENKEFE
+695 VRNDNDEYESKDFE

-839 EEINNIISSEGFTKA
+839 EEIDNVIASEGFSKA

-876 KDYTEESVKIK
+876 KDYTDDSIKIK

-905 FSSFKSAVELVR
+905 FSSFKGAVLLVKKKLD
-917 NEFAKENI
+917 EESI

-978 WWNPQAENQ
+978 WWNPQVENQ

-1036 ATLDTLT
+1036 TTLDTLT

>member
-1 MVRGAVM
+1 M
-8 GIVENIRTKYGD
+8 GVVENIRSKYGD

-35 RTSIKLEK
+35 RTNITTDAAG
-43 NGLKSV
+43 NKSV
-49 DFAIDIFYSGS
+49 NFTVDIFYSGN
-60 FKVGIKIDE
+60 FKVNIQVDE
-69 TGKIIA
+69 DGKVLE
-75 NTCTCDDF
+75 NTCTCDDY
-83 KRNHICQHI
+83 KNNHICQHI
-92 LACILKKR
+92 IACVLKKKEAFFTNEELSLQKSRNILKEFITK
-100 DDFFTEEEIS
+100 EEP
-110 FQKSKDILAGFVS
+110 KL
-123 KDSLSVNKAKEEIG
+123 NKLKEEIG
-137 LDIEIQ
+137 LDIE
-143 MVFGNY
+143 VSYLFSNY
-149 VVKLKVGQKTKY
+149 IVKLKIGEKTKY
-161 SIKNRD
+161 SIKSRD

-172 REAYL
+172 RACYL
-177 HSNDMVLG
+177 NGKDMVLG
-185 KKLTYNPDN
+185 KKLTYNPNN
-194 YFFNEENTKIIE
+194 YFFNNENTKIIE
-206 YLFNYSEV
+206 YLFNYSE
-214 NINRYEVI
+214 IGLNRYEVI
-222 DEPLKLNS
+222 DEPLKLNN
-230 REFSELLRLLQNKT
+230 REFSELLKLLENKR
-244 FTLKEQLITKI
+244 FTLEDIPINKI
-255 TNGFPTQYHLEQ
+255 ESGFPTLYHLELV
-267 NKDKYNFYVE
+267 KDKYKFYIE
-277 DFSKFNIVDDEC
+277 DFANFKIVDNDSN
-289 HYIIYNNVLYI
+289 YIIYNNVLYI
-300 LKLEDMKII
+300 LKLEDRKIVT
-309 RELVRNDIEEIV
+309 EFVDNEIESLV
-321 FDKENLELFKN
+321 FDKKNLDLFKN

-340 TLEVAENV
+340 TLEVSEDI
-348 KDIKIVKDKK
+348 KDIKIIKDKK
-358 INLYFDLNED
+358 INLYFDLSQD
-368 SITAKVILKYGD
+368 SITAKVMLKYA
-380 EEFNYFD
+380 EAEFNYFD
-387 DVKEVVRDNEFE
+387 TVSGIIRDAGFE
-399 KKAVN
+399 AKVID
-404 DLINYGFVQDR
+404 DLTKYGFIEDKK
-415 NKFVILDM
+415 NFVILDM

-448 IKKLKIFKDT
+448 IKKLKIFKDV

-468 DNILSYDFA
+468 DNILAYDFA
-477 IDNVSNKEVAS
+477 IDNVDNKEISS
-488 LLTAIKSK
+488 LLTAIKSR

-512 NQDLEDFESLTTDL
+512 NQKLQDFEALTNDLEL
-526 DIDSKDLN
+526 DSKDLN
-534 KKNITIPK
+534 KKSITIPK

-559 STNSKFDEFISNF
+559 STNSKFDEFIKNF
-572 SAYKKASVTFT
+572 SAYKNADVKFNDEET
-583 KEEKEL
+583 KL
-589 LRDYQKDGVKWLYTI
+589 LRDYQKEGVKWLYTI

-622 LQAIIFLRKLLQE
+622 LQAIIFLRKIIAE
-635 KPEAKILIVSPTSL
+635 KPDAKILIVSPTSL

-671 NKKKRQEIM
+671 SKKKRQEIM
-680 QNFEDYNIFITTYGL
+680 QNFANYNIFITTYGL
-695 VRNDNDEYENKEFE
+695 VRNDNDEYESKDFE

-793 QIRPFILRRKK
+793 QIRPFILRRRK

-839 EEINNIISSEGFTKA
+839 EEIDNVIASEGFSKA

-876 KDYTEESVKIK
+876 KDYTDDSIKIK

-905 FSSFKSAVELVR
+905 FSSFKGAVLLVKKKLD
-917 NEFAKENI
+917 EESI

-978 WWNPQAENQ
+978 WWNPQVENQ

-1036 ATLDTLT
+1036 TTLDTLT

>member
-1 MVRGAVM
+1 M
-8 GIVENIRTKYGD
+8 GVVENIRAKYGD

-35 RTSIKLEK
+35 RK
-43 NGLKSV
+43 NITADASGNKSV
-49 DFAIDIFYSGS
+49 DFEVDIFYSGS
-60 FKVGIKIDE
+60 FKINIQIDE
-69 TGKIIA
+69 DGKVLEKK
-75 NTCTCDDF
+75 CTCDDY
-83 KRNHICQHI
+83 KNNHICQHI
-92 LACILKKR
+92 LACILKKK
-100 DDFFTEEEIS
+100 DDFFTEEELS
-110 FQKSKDILAGFVS
+110 LQKSRSILKGFIT
-123 KDSLSVNKAKEEIG
+123 KEEPKLNKAKEEIG
-137 LDIEIQ
+137 LDIE
-143 MVFGNY
+143 VSYLFSNY
-149 VVKLKVGQKTKY
+149 IVKLKIGEKTKY

-172 REAYL
+172 RACYL
-177 HSNDMVLG
+177 SGEDMVLG
-185 KKLTYNPDN
+185 KKLTYNPNN
-194 YFFNEENTKIIE
+194 YFFNNENTKIIE
-206 YLFNYSEV
+206 YLFNYSE
-214 NINRYEVI
+214 IGLNRYEVI
-222 DEPLKLNS
+222 DEPLKLNN
-230 REFSELLRLLQNKT
+230 REFSELLKLLENKR
-244 FTLKEQLITKI
+244 FTLEDIPINKI
-255 TNGFPTQYHLEQ
+255 ESGFPTLYHLELI
-267 NKDKYNFYVE
+267 KDKYKFFIE
-277 DFSKFNIVDDEC
+277 DFANFKIVDNDSN
-289 HYIIYNNVLYI
+289 YIIYNNVLYI
-300 LKLEDMKII
+300 LKLEDRKIV
-309 RELVRNDIEEIV
+309 REFVDNEIESLV
-321 FDKENLELFKN
+321 FDKKNLDLFKN

-340 TLEVAENV
+340 TLEVSKDIE
-348 KDIKIVKDKK
+348 DIKIIKDKK
-358 INLYFDLNED
+358 INLYFDLSQD
-368 SITAKVILKYGD
+368 SITAKVMLKYA
-380 EEFNYFD
+380 EAEFNYFD
-387 DVKEVVRDNEFE
+387 TVSGIIRDVGFE
-399 KKAVN
+399 AKVID
-404 DLINYGFVQDR
+404 DLTKYGFIEDKK
-415 NKFVILDM
+415 NFVILDM

-448 IKKLKIFKDT
+448 IKKLKIFKDV

-468 DNILSYDFA
+468 DNILAYDFA
-477 IDNVSNKEVAS
+477 IDNVDNKEISS
-488 LLTAIKSK
+488 LLTAIKSR

-512 NQDLEDFESLTTDL
+512 NQELEDFEALTNDL
-526 DIDSKDLN
+526 ELDSKDL
-534 KKNITIPK
+534 KKKSITIPK

-559 STNSKFDEFISNF
+559 STNSKFDEFIKNF
-572 SAYKKASVTFT
+572 SAYKNADVKFNDEET
-583 KEEKEL
+583 KL
-589 LRDYQKDGVKWLYTI
+589 LRDYQKEGVKWLYTI

-622 LQAIIFLRKLLQE
+622 LQAIIFLRKLIVE
-635 KPEAKILIVSPTSL
+635 KPDAKILIVSPTSL

-671 NKKKRQEIM
+671 SKKKRQEIM
-680 QNFEDYNIFITTYGL
+680 QNFDNYNIFITTYGL
-695 VRNDNDEYENKEFE
+695 VRNDNDEYESKNFE

-839 EEINNIISSEGFTKA
+839 EEIDNVIASEGFSKA

-876 KDYTEESVKIK
+876 KDYTDDSIKIK

-905 FSSFKSAVELVR
+905 FSSFKGAVLLVKKKLD
-917 NEFAKENI
+917 EESI

-978 WWNPQAENQ
+978 WWNPQVENQ

-1036 ATLDTLT
+1036 TTIDTLT

>member
-1 MVRGAVM
+1 M
-8 GIVENIRTKYGD
+8 GVVENIRAKYGD

-35 RTSIKLEK
+35 RK
-43 NGLKSV
+43 NITTDASGNKSV
-49 DFAIDIFYSGS
+49 DFEVDIFYSGS
-60 FKVGIKIDE
+60 FKINIQIDE
-69 TGKIIA
+69 DGKVLEKK
-75 NTCTCDDF
+75 CTCDDY
-83 KRNHICQHI
+83 KNNHICQHI
-92 LACILKKR
+92 LACILKKK
-100 DDFFTEEEIS
+100 DDFFTEEELS
-110 FQKSKDILAGFVS
+110 LQKSRSILKGFIT
-123 KDSLSVNKAKEEIG
+123 KEEPKLNKLKEEIG
-137 LDIEIQ
+137 LDIE
-143 MVFGNY
+143 VSYLFSNY
-149 VVKLKVGQKTKY
+149 IVKLKIGQKTKY

-172 REAYL
+172 RACYL
-177 HSNDMVLG
+177 SGEDMVLG
-185 KKLTYNPDN
+185 KKLTYNPNN
-194 YFFNEENTKIIE
+194 YFFNSENTKIIE
-206 YLFNYSEV
+206 YLFNYSE
-214 NINRYEVI
+214 IGLNRYEVI
-222 DEPLKLNS
+222 DEPLKLNN
-230 REFSELLRLLQNKT
+230 REFSELLKLLENKR
-244 FTLKEQLITKI
+244 FTLEEIPI
-255 TNGFPTQYHLEQ
+255 NRIENGFPTQYHLVLE
-267 NKDKYNFYVE
+267 KDKYKFYIE
-277 DFSKFNIVDDEC
+277 DFANFKIVDNDSN
-289 HYIIYNNVLYI
+289 YIIYNNILYI
-300 LKLEDMKII
+300 LKLEDRKIVC
-309 RELVRNDIEEIV
+309 EFVDNEIESLI
-321 FDKENLELFKN
+321 FDKKNLDLFKN

-340 TLEVAENV
+340 TLEVSENIT
-348 KDIKIVKDKK
+348 DIKIIKDKK
-358 INLYFDLNED
+358 INLYFDLSQD
-368 SITAKVILKYGD
+368 SITARVMLKYGD
-380 EEFNYFD
+380 TEFNYFD
-387 DVKEVVRDNEFE
+387 TVSDVVRDTDFE
-399 KKAVN
+399 SKVID
-404 DLINYGFVQDR
+404 DLIKYGFIEDKK
-415 NKFVILDM
+415 NFVILDM
-423 DSTYNFLDNGLS
+423 DSTYNFLDDGLS

-448 IKKLKIFKDT
+448 IKKLKIFKDV

-468 DNILSYDFA
+468 DNILAYDFA
-477 IDNVSNKEVAS
+477 IDNVDNKEIAS

-512 NQDLEDFESLTTDL
+512 NQELEDFEALTSDL
-526 DIDSKDLN
+526 EIDSKDL
-534 KKNITIPK
+534 KKKSITIPK

-559 STNSKFDEFISNF
+559 STNSKFDEFIKNF
-572 SAYKKASVTFT
+572 SAYKNADVKFT
-583 KEEKEL
+583 EEENKL
-589 LRDYQKDGVKWLYTI
+589 LRDYQKEGVKWLYTI

-622 LQAIIFLRKLLQE
+622 LQAIIFLRKLIAE
-635 KPEAKILIVSPTSL
+635 KPDAKILIVSPTSL

-664 KYVAVAE
+664 KYIAVAE
-671 NKKKRQEIM
+671 SKKKRQEIM
-680 QNFEDYNIFITTYGL
+680 QNFDNYNIFITTYGL
-695 VRNDNDEYENKEFE
+695 VRNDNDEYEYKDFE

-824 ETEKAMYQSLVEDTK
+824 EMEKAMYQSLVEDTK
-839 EEINNIISSEGFTKA
+839 EEIDNVIASEGFSKA

-876 KDYTEESVKIK
+876 KDYTEDSIKIK

-905 FSSFKSAVELVR
+905 FSSFKGAVELVKKKFD
-917 NEFAKENI
+917 EESI

-978 WWNPQAENQ
+978 WWNPQVENQ

>member
-1 MVRGAVM
+1 M
-8 GIVENIRTKYGD
+8 GVVENIRSKYGD

-35 RTSIKLEK
+35 RTNITTDAAG
-43 NGLKSV
+43 NKSV
-49 DFAIDIFYSGS
+49 DFTVDIFYSGN
-60 FKVGIKIDE
+60 FKVNIQVDE
-69 TGKIIA
+69 DGKVLE
-75 NTCTCDDF
+75 NTCTCDDY
-83 KRNHICQHI
+83 KNNHICQHI
-92 LACILKKR
+92 IACVLKKKEAFFTNEELSLQKSRNILK
-100 DDFFTEEEIS
+100 DFITKEEP
-110 FQKSKDILAGFVS
+110 KL
-123 KDSLSVNKAKEEIG
+123 NKLKEEIG
-137 LDIEIQ
+137 LDIE
-143 MVFGNY
+143 VSYLFSNY
-149 VVKLKVGQKTKY
+149 IVKLKIGEKTKY

-172 REAYL
+172 RACYL
-177 HSNDMVLG
+177 NGEDMVLG
-185 KKLTYNPDN
+185 KKLTYNPNN
-194 YFFNEENTKIIE
+194 YFFNNENTKIIE
-206 YLFNYSEV
+206 YLFNYSE
-214 NINRYEVI
+214 IGLNRYEVI
-222 DEPLKLNS
+222 DEPLKLNN
-230 REFSELLRLLQNKT
+230 REFSELLKLLENKR
-244 FTLKEQLITKI
+244 FTLEDIPINKI
-255 TNGFPTQYHLEQ
+255 ESGFPTLYHLELV
-267 NKDKYNFYVE
+267 KDKYKFYIE
-277 DFSKFNIVDDEC
+277 DFANFKIVDNDSN
-289 HYIIYNNVLYI
+289 YIIYNNVLYI
-300 LKLEDMKII
+300 LKLEDRKIVT
-309 RELVRNDIEEIV
+309 EFVDNEIESLV
-321 FDKENLELFKN
+321 FDKKNLDLFKN

-340 TLEVAENV
+340 TLEVSEDI
-348 KDIKIVKDKK
+348 KDIKIIKDKK
-358 INLYFDLNED
+358 INLYFDLSQD
-368 SITAKVILKYGD
+368 SITAKVMLKYA
-380 EEFNYFD
+380 EAEFNYFD
-387 DVKEVVRDNEFE
+387 TVSGIIRDAGFE
-399 KKAVN
+399 AKVID
-404 DLINYGFVQDR
+404 DLTKYGFIEDKK
-415 NKFVILDM
+415 NFVILDM

-448 IKKLKIFKDT
+448 IKKLKIFKDV

-468 DNILSYDFA
+468 DNILAYDFA
-477 IDNVSNKEVAS
+477 IDNVDNKEISS
-488 LLTAIKSK
+488 LLTAIKSR

-512 NQDLEDFESLTTDL
+512 NQKLQDFEALTNDLEL
-526 DIDSKDLN
+526 DSKDLN
-534 KKNITIPK
+534 KKSITIPK

-559 STNSKFDEFISNF
+559 STNSKFDEFIKNF
-572 SAYKKASVTFT
+572 SAYKNADVKFNDEET
-583 KEEKEL
+583 KL
-589 LRDYQKDGVKWLYTI
+589 LRDYQKEGVKWLYTI

-622 LQAIIFLRKLLQE
+622 LQAIIFLRKIIAE
-635 KPEAKILIVSPTSL
+635 KPDAKILIVSPTSL

-671 NKKKRQEIM
+671 SKKKRQEIM
-680 QNFEDYNIFITTYGL
+680 QNFANYNIFITTYGL
-695 VRNDNDEYENKEFE
+695 VRNDNDEYESKDFE

-839 EEINNIISSEGFTKA
+839 EEIDNVIASEGFSKA

-876 KDYTEESVKIK
+876 KDYTDDSIKIK

-905 FSSFKSAVELVR
+905 FSSFKGAVLLVKKKLD
-917 NEFAKENI
+917 EESI

-978 WWNPQAENQ
+978 WWNPQVENQ

-1036 ATLDTLT
+1036 TTLDTLT

>member
-1 MVRGAVM
+1 M
-8 GIVENIRTKYGD
+8 GVVENIRAKYGD

-35 RTSIKLEK
+35 RK
-43 NGLKSV
+43 NITTDASGNKSV
-49 DFAIDIFYSGS
+49 DFEVDIFYSGS
-60 FKVGIKIDE
+60 FKINIQIDE
-69 TGKIIA
+69 DGKVLEKK
-75 NTCTCDDF
+75 CTCDDY
-83 KRNHICQHI
+83 KNNHICQHI
-92 LACILKKR
+92 LACILKKK
-100 DDFFTEEEIS
+100 DDFFTEEELS
-110 FQKSKDILAGFVS
+110 LQKSRSILKGFIT
-123 KDSLSVNKAKEEIG
+123 KEEPKLNKAKEEIG
-137 LDIEIQ
+137 LDIE
-143 MVFGNY
+143 VSYLFSNY
-149 VVKLKVGQKTKY
+149 IVKLKIGQKTKY

-172 REAYL
+172 RACYL
-177 HSNDMVLG
+177 SGEDMVLG
-185 KKLTYNPDN
+185 KKLTYNPNN
-194 YFFNEENTKIIE
+194 YFFNSENTKIIE
-206 YLFNYSEV
+206 YLFNYSE
-214 NINRYEVI
+214 IGLNRYEVI
-222 DEPLKLNS
+222 DEPLKLNN
-230 REFSELLRLLQNKT
+230 REFSELLKLLENKR
-244 FTLKEQLITKI
+244 FTLEEIPI
-255 TNGFPTQYHLEQ
+255 NRIENGFPTQYHLVLE
-267 NKDKYNFYVE
+267 KDKYKFYIE
-277 DFSKFNIVDDEC
+277 DFANFKIVDNDSN
-289 HYIIYNNVLYI
+289 YIIYNNILYI
-300 LKLEDMKII
+300 LKLEDRKIVC
-309 RELVRNDIEEIV
+309 EFVDNEIESLI
-321 FDKENLELFKN
+321 FDKKNLDLFKN

-340 TLEVAENV
+340 TLEVSENIT
-348 KDIKIVKDKK
+348 DIKIIKDKK
-358 INLYFDLNED
+358 INLYFDLSQDN
-368 SITAKVILKYGD
+368 ITARVMLKYGD
-380 EEFNYFD
+380 TEFNYFD
-387 DVKEVVRDNEFE
+387 TVSDVVRDTDFE
-399 KKAVN
+399 SKVID
-404 DLINYGFVQDR
+404 DLIKYGFIEDKK
-415 NKFVILDM
+415 NFVILDM
-423 DSTYNFLDNGLS
+423 DSTYNFLDDGLS

-448 IKKLKIFKDT
+448 IKKLKIFKDV

-468 DNILSYDFA
+468 DNILAYDFA
-477 IDNVSNKEVAS
+477 IDNVDNKEVAS

-512 NQDLEDFESLTTDL
+512 NQELEDFEALTSDL
-526 DIDSKDLN
+526 EIDSKDL
-534 KKNITIPK
+534 KKKSITIPK

-559 STNSKFDEFISNF
+559 STNSKFDEFIKNF
-572 SAYKKASVTFT
+572 SAYKNADVKFT
-583 KEEKEL
+583 EEENKL
-589 LRDYQKDGVKWLYTI
+589 LRDYQKEGVKWLYTI

-622 LQAIIFLRKLLQE
+622 LQAIIFLRKLIAE
-635 KPEAKILIVSPTSL
+635 KPDAKILIVSPTSL

-664 KYVAVAE
+664 KYIAVAE
-671 NKKKRQEIM
+671 SKKKRQEIM
-680 QNFEDYNIFITTYGL
+680 QNFDNYNIFITTYGL
-695 VRNDNDEYENKEFE
+695 VRNDNDEYEYKDFE

-839 EEINNIISSEGFTKA
+839 EEIDNVIASEGFSKA

-876 KDYTEESVKIK
+876 KDYTEDSIKIK

-905 FSSFKSAVELVR
+905 FSSFKGAVELVKKKFD
-917 NEFAKENI
+917 EESI

-978 WWNPQAENQ
+978 WWNPQVENQ

>member
-1 MVRGAVM
+1 M
-8 GIVENIRTKYGD
+8 GVVENIRSKYGD

-35 RTSIKLEK
+35 RTNITTDAAG
-43 NGLKSV
+43 NKSV
-49 DFAIDIFYSGS
+49 DFTVDIFYSGN
-60 FKVGIKIDE
+60 FKVNIQVDE
-69 TGKIIA
+69 DGKVLE
-75 NTCTCDDF
+75 NTCTCDDY
-83 KRNHICQHI
+83 KNNHICQHI
-92 LACILKKR
+92 IACVLKKKEAFFTNEELSLQKSRNILK
-100 DDFFTEEEIS
+100 DFITKEEP
-110 FQKSKDILAGFVS
+110 KL
-123 KDSLSVNKAKEEIG
+123 NKLKEEIG
-137 LDIEIQ
+137 LDIE
-143 MVFGNY
+143 VSYLFSNY
-149 VVKLKVGQKTKY
+149 IVKLKIGEKTKY
-161 SIKNRD
+161 SIKSRD

-172 REAYL
+172 RACYL
-177 HSNDMVLG
+177 NGKDMVLG
-185 KKLTYNPDN
+185 KKLTYNPNN
-194 YFFNEENTKIIE
+194 YFFNNENTKIIE
-206 YLFNYSEV
+206 YLFNYSE
-214 NINRYEVI
+214 IGLNRYEVI
-222 DEPLKLNS
+222 DEPLKLNN
-230 REFSELLRLLQNKT
+230 REFSELLKLLENKR
-244 FTLKEQLITKI
+244 FTLEDIPINKI
-255 TNGFPTQYHLEQ
+255 ESGFPTLYHLELI
-267 NKDKYNFYVE
+267 KDKYKFYIE
-277 DFSKFNIVDDEC
+277 DFANFKIVDNDSN
-289 HYIIYNNVLYI
+289 YIIYNNVLYI
-300 LKLEDMKII
+300 LKLEDRKIVT
-309 RELVRNDIEEIV
+309 EFVDNEIESLV
-321 FDKENLELFKN
+321 FDKKNLDLFKN

-340 TLEVAENV
+340 TLEVSEDI
-348 KDIKIVKDKK
+348 KDIKIIKDKK
-358 INLYFDLNED
+358 INLYFDLSQD
-368 SITAKVILKYGD
+368 SITAKVMLKYA
-380 EEFNYFD
+380 EAEFNYFD
-387 DVKEVVRDNEFE
+387 TVSGIIRDAGFE
-399 KKAVN
+399 AKVID
-404 DLINYGFVQDR
+404 DLTKYGFIEDKK
-415 NKFVILDM
+415 NFVILDM

-448 IKKLKIFKDT
+448 IKKLKIFKDV

-468 DNILSYDFA
+468 DNILAYDFA
-477 IDNVSNKEVAS
+477 IDNVDNKEISS
-488 LLTAIKSK
+488 LLTAIKSR

-512 NQDLEDFESLTTDL
+512 NQKLQDFEALTNDLEL
-526 DIDSKDLN
+526 DSKDLN
-534 KKNITIPK
+534 KKSITIPK

-559 STNSKFDEFISNF
+559 STNSKFDEFIKNF
-572 SAYKKASVTFT
+572 SAYKNADVKFNDEET
-583 KEEKEL
+583 KL
-589 LRDYQKDGVKWLYTI
+589 LRDYQKEGVKWLYTI

-622 LQAIIFLRKLLQE
+622 LQAIIFLRKIIAE
-635 KPEAKILIVSPTSL
+635 KPDAKILIVSPTSL

-671 NKKKRQEIM
+671 SKKKRQEIM
-680 QNFEDYNIFITTYGL
+680 QNFANYNIFITTYGL
-695 VRNDNDEYENKEFE
+695 VRNDNDEYESKDFE

-839 EEINNIISSEGFTKA
+839 EEIDNVIASEGFSKA

-876 KDYTEESVKIK
+876 KDYTDDSIKIK

-905 FSSFKSAVELVR
+905 FSSFKGAVLLVKKKLD
-917 NEFAKENI
+917 EESI

-978 WWNPQAENQ
+978 WWNPQVENQ

-1017 ELQEKKR
+1017 DLQEKKR

-1036 ATLDTLT
+1036 TTLDTLT

>member
-1 MVRGAVM
+1 M
-8 GIVENIRTKYGD
+8 GVVENIRAKYGD

-35 RTSIKLEK
+35 RK
-43 NGLKSV
+43 NITTDASGNKSV
-49 DFAIDIFYSGS
+49 DFEVDIFYSGS
-60 FKVGIKIDE
+60 FKINIQIDE
-69 TGKIIA
+69 DGKVLEKK
-75 NTCTCDDF
+75 CTCDDY
-83 KRNHICQHI
+83 KNNHICQHI
-92 LACILKKR
+92 LACILKKK
-100 DDFFTEEEIS
+100 DDFFTEEELS
-110 FQKSKDILAGFVS
+110 LQKSRSILKGFIT
-123 KDSLSVNKAKEEIG
+123 KEEPKLNKLKEEIG
-137 LDIEIQ
+137 LDIE
-143 MVFGNY
+143 VSYLFSNY
-149 VVKLKVGQKTKY
+149 IVKLKIGQKTKY

-172 REAYL
+172 RACYL
-177 HSNDMVLG
+177 SGEDMVLG
-185 KKLTYNPDN
+185 KKLTYNPNN
-194 YFFNEENTKIIE
+194 YFFNSENTKIIE
-206 YLFNYSEV
+206 YLFNYSE
-214 NINRYEVI
+214 IGLNRYEVI
-222 DEPLKLNS
+222 DEPLKLNN
-230 REFSELLRLLQNKT
+230 REFSELLKLLENKR
-244 FTLKEQLITKI
+244 FTLEEIPI
-255 TNGFPTQYHLEQ
+255 NRIENGFPTQYHLVLE
-267 NKDKYNFYVE
+267 KDKYKFYIE
-277 DFSKFNIVDDEC
+277 DFANFKIVDNDSN
-289 HYIIYNNVLYI
+289 YIIYNNILYI
-300 LKLEDMKII
+300 LKLEDRKIVC
-309 RELVRNDIEEIV
+309 EFVDNEIESLI
-321 FDKENLELFKN
+321 FDKKNLDLFKN

-340 TLEVAENV
+340 TLEVSENIT
-348 KDIKIVKDKK
+348 DIKIIKDKK
-358 INLYFDLNED
+358 INLYFDLSQD
-368 SITAKVILKYGD
+368 SINARVMLKYGD
-380 EEFNYFD
+380 TEFNYFD
-387 DVKEVVRDNEFE
+387 TVSDVVRDTDFE
-399 KKAVN
+399 SKVID
-404 DLINYGFVQDR
+404 DLIKYGFIEDKK
-415 NKFVILDM
+415 NFVILDM
-423 DSTYNFLDNGLS
+423 DSTYNFLDDGLS

-448 IKKLKIFKDT
+448 IKKLKIFKDV

-468 DNILSYDFA
+468 DNILAYDFA
-477 IDNVSNKEVAS
+477 IDNVDNKEVAS

-512 NQDLEDFESLTTDL
+512 NQELEDFEALTSDL
-526 DIDSKDLN
+526 EIDSKDL
-534 KKNITIPK
+534 KKKSITIPK

-559 STNSKFDEFISNF
+559 STNSKFDEFIKNF
-572 SAYKKASVTFT
+572 SAYKNADVKFT
-583 KEEKEL
+583 EEENKL

-622 LQAIIFLRKLLQE
+622 LQAIIFLRKLIAE
-635 KPEAKILIVSPTSL
+635 KPDAKILIVSPTSL

-664 KYVAVAE
+664 KYIAVAE
-671 NKKKRQEIM
+671 SKKKRQEIM
-680 QNFEDYNIFITTYGL
+680 QNFDNYNIFITTYGL
-695 VRNDNDEYENKEFE
+695 VRNDNDEYESKDFE

-839 EEINNIISSEGFTKA
+839 EEIDNVIASEGFSKA

-876 KDYTEESVKIK
+876 KDYTEDSIKIK

-905 FSSFKSAVELVR
+905 FSSFKGAVELVKKKFD
-917 NEFAKENI
+917 EESI

-978 WWNPQAENQ
+978 WWNPQVENQ

>member
-1 MVRGAVM
+1 MGA
-8 GIVENIRTKYGD
+8 VENIRAKYGD

-35 RTSIKLEK
+35 RTKIKADDAG
-43 NGLKSV
+43 NKSV
-49 DFAIDIFYSGS
+49 DFEVDIFYSGS
-60 FKVGIKIDE
+60 FKVNIQIDE
-69 TGKIIA
+69 TGKVLEKK
-75 NTCTCDDF
+75 CTCDDY
-83 KRNHICQHI
+83 KNNHICQHI
-92 LACILKKR
+92 IACILKKK
-100 DDFFTEEEIS
+100 DDFFTEEELS
-110 FQKSKDILAGFVS
+110 LQKSKNILKGFIA
-123 KDSLSVNKAKEEIG
+123 KEEPKLNKAKEEIG
-137 LDIEIQ
+137 LDIE
-143 MVFGNY
+143 VSYLFSNY
-149 VVKLKVGQKTKY
+149 IVKLKIGQKTKY

-172 REAYL
+172 RACYL
-177 HSNDMVLG
+177 SGEDMVLG
-185 KKLTYNPDN
+185 KKLTYNPNN
-194 YFFNEENTKIIE
+194 YFFNSENTKIIE
-206 YLFNYSEV
+206 YLFNYSE
-214 NINRYEVI
+214 IGLNRYEVI
-222 DEPLKLNS
+222 DEPLKLNN
-230 REFSELLRLLQNKT
+230 REFSELLKLLENKR
-244 FTLKEQLITKI
+244 FTLEEIPINKI
-255 TNGFPTQYHLEQ
+255 ENGFPTQYHLELE
-267 NKDKYNFYVE
+267 KDKYKFYIE
-277 DFSKFNIVDDEC
+277 DFANFKIVDNDSN
-289 HYIIYNNVLYI
+289 YIIYNNILYI
-300 LKLEDMKII
+300 LKLEDRKIVC
-309 RELVRNDIEEIV
+309 EFVDNEIESLI
-321 FDKENLELFKN
+321 FDKKNLDLFKN

-340 TLEVAENV
+340 TLEVSENIT
-348 KDIKIVKDKK
+348 DIKIRKDKK
-358 INLYFDLNED
+358 INLYFDLSQD
-368 SITAKVILKYGD
+368 SITAKVTLKYGD
-380 EEFNYFD
+380 TEFNYFD
-387 DVKEVVRDNEFE
+387 TVSDVVRDNDFE
-399 KKAVN
+399 SKVID
-404 DLINYGFVQDR
+404 DLTKYGFVE
-415 NKFVILDM
+415 NKKNFIISDM
-423 DSTYNFLDNGLS
+423 DSTYNFLDEGLS

-448 IKKLKIFKDT
+448 IKKLKIYKDV
-458 KVRSNFSIGK
+458 KVKSNFSIGK
-468 DNILSYDFA
+468 DNILAYDFA
-477 IDNVSNKEVAS
+477 IDNVDNKEVAS

-505 DVISLFN
+505 DVISLLN
-512 NQDLEDFESLTTDL
+512 NQELEDFEALTNDL
-526 DIDSKDLN
+526 EIDSKDL
-534 KKNITIPK
+534 KKKSITIPK

-559 STNSKFDEFISNF
+559 STNSKFDEFINNF
-572 SAYKKASVTFT
+572 STYKNADVKFT
-583 KEEKEL
+583 EEENKL
-589 LRDYQKDGVKWLYTI
+589 LRDYQKEGVKWLYTI

-622 LQAIIFLRKLLQE
+622 LQAIIFLRKLIAE
-635 KPEAKILIVSPTSL
+635 KPDAKILIVSPTSL

-664 KYVAVAE
+664 KYIAVAE
-671 NKKKRQEIM
+671 SKKKRQEIM
-680 QNFEDYNIFITTYGL
+680 QNFDNYNIFITTYGL
-695 VRNDNDEYENKEFE
+695 VRNDNDEYESKNFE

-839 EEINNIISSEGFTKA
+839 EEIDNVIASEGFSKA

-876 KDYTEESVKIK
+876 KDYTEDSIKIK

-905 FSSFKSAVELVR
+905 FSSFKGAVDLVKKKFD
-917 NEFAKENI
+917 EESI